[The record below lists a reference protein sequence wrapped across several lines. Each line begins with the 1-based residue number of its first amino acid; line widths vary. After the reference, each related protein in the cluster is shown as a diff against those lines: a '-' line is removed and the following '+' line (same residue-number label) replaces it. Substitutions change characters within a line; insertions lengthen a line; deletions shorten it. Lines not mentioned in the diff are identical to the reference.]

1 MTKEAKDS
9 LNDSSHAMLYKIA
22 EDIGSNIPEYVMEG
36 VPLTKEA
43 AADISSDA
51 LFADETN
58 RRYPVTD
65 KANTW
70 LSSAYFAKTAGKA
83 YTPDEYKRVAKKLMK
98 AAQAYGITKDVEDV
112 MLTLTTKAAEDANA
126 ESERAFKEAEACY
139 GEPETGAFP
148 MFSED
153 QVKKACAYF
162 DENAYA
168 YDWRRREKIAKNILR
183 KAAEYGITPS
193 ETVRKEA
200 GAGFPRVDFLAEN
213 LLTRE
218 SELMRRGFGKMAS
231 DMRKTIKVILE
242 ASPDELLG
250 QLDQLREMISG
261 MDELSGI
268 DSEYGRKFLPPAD
281 FLHDVSDDKAM
292 DFKDDTV
299 SLGNELLSSKALAGL
314 PRSLFEKFLSK
325 DDVEGMCDGGKLSPK
340 KISITI
346 VKMKPHAQSALLDGI
361 RDFTDNAGEDMPE
374 EKPEKQDPP
383 IKEGK

>member
-9 LNDSSHAMLYKIA
+9 LNDNSHATLYKIA
-22 EDIGSNIPEYVMEG
+22 EEIGNAIPEYVMDG

-43 AADISSDA
+43 SAGTSDS
-51 LFADETN
+51 LFADEVN

-70 LSSAYFAKTAGKA
+70 LSSAYFAKTAGNA
-83 YTPDEYKRVAKKLMK
+83 YSIDEYKRVAKRLMK
-98 AAQAYGITKDVEDV
+98 AAQAYGISKDCEDV
-112 MLTLTTKAAEDANA
+112 MLTLTMKAAEAAKAEGERNFKYA
-126 ESERAFKEAEACY
+126 ESCY
-139 GEPETGAFP
+139 GEPETHGFP
-148 MFSED
+148 MFTKE
-153 QVKKACAYF
+153 QVKLACSYF
-162 DENAYA
+162 TDNAYS

-218 SELMRRGFGKMAS
+218 SELMRRGLGKMAS
-231 DMRKTIKVILE
+231 DMRKTIKVVLE
-242 ASPDELLG
+242 ASPEELLE

-268 DSEYGRKFLPPAD
+268 DSEYGRRFLPPAE
-281 FLHDVSDDKAM
+281 FLHDVSDEDAKA
-292 DFKDDTV
+292 FKDDTV

-314 PRSLFEKFLSK
+314 PLDLFESVLPK
-325 DDVEGMCDGGKLSPK
+325 DDVDGMCENGKLCPK

-346 VKMKPHAQSALLDGI
+346 VKMKPHVKSALLDKIKDYTGK
-361 RDFTDNAGEDMPE
+361 ED
-374 EKPEKQDPP
+374 K
-383 IKEGK
+383 